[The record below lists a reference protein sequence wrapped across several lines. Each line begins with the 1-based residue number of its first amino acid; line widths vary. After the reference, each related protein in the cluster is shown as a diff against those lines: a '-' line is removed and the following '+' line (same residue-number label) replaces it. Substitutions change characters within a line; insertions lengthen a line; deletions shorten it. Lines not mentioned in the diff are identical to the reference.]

1 MVYDVEE
8 KRALEKRVR
17 RSRDG
22 GGGWG
27 RGHYSLSRSH
37 KAYA

>member
-22 GGGWG
+22 GGGVIILLVVPIKLM
-27 RGHYSLSRSH
+27 RNTR
-37 KAYA
+37 